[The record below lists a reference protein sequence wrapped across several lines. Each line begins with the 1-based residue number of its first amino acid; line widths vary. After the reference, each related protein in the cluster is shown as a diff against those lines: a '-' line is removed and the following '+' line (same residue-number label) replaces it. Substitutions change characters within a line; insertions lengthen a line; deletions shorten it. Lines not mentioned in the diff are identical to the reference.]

1 MSRPPAFSYVTISST
16 DAPRLVDF
24 YRDLTASEVA
34 FQQGAYTVL
43 DSGRPGAK
51 LAFQTVGAGQ
61 PVVAVHVD
69 IGVDDLDVVGE
80 QVVAMGGRLGERF
93 EEIGSVW
100 QQAFDPDGNVF
111 CLIARQPETPTG

>member
-24 YRDLTASEVA
+24 YQRLTGSDIGFNE
-34 FQQGAYTVL
+34 GAYTVL
-43 DSGRPGAK
+43 ESGRPGAK
-51 LAFQTVGAGQ
+51 LAFQAVEAGQ

-69 IGVDDLDVVGE
+69 IGVDDLEEVGR
-80 QVVAMGGRLGERF
+80 QIVANGGRLGERYD
-93 EEIGSVW
+93 EVGAVW

-111 CLIARQPETPTG
+111 CILVRQPEPAP